1 MLLSHASVNMHELLH
16 VPHVCCLSC
25 CCTDARH
32 SVLCLF
38 CVSFQVVWLNA
49 LWLYPDT
56 IICSASFLHRP
67 PPPQSSASS
76 PPPQP
81 VAYLYPG
88 DSKEPIKALQTSSA
102 RHSSVHKSNHTMS
115 LWSPATLP
123 PLQRRQINTTKA
135 STAGNYNCIGLQM
148 TNRRWYSTLARTIW
162 DFFDAG
168 CTWIHSLEDQKYEK
182 HCICLLTRFFK
193 CLCDV
198 DKDWKNP
205 LHVWH
210 EWR

>member
-1 MLLSHASVNMHELLH
+1 MLLHRCSTFSFVSLLCF
-16 VPHVCCLSC
+16 VPGCLTEC
-25 CCTDARH
+25 PMTVPWH
-32 SVLCLF
+32 YHLF
-38 CVSFQVVWLNA
+38 SLLPPQ
-49 LWLYPDT
+49 T
-56 IICSASFLHRP
+56 